1 MKGNMN
7 KKTHLTG
14 LMHDSKWVRIFA
26 LIIGV
31 RVIAHQKIADISA
44 PLDRWA
50 TIK

>member
-26 LIIGV
+26 LIAGAV
-31 RVIAHQKIADISA
+31 DEHSSKKSLAYPPR
-44 PLDRWA
+44 
-50 TIK
+50 